1 MKFSNGGFC
10 IIPGGPSLSEEW
22 YLKISQIVLVGASM
36 NKYLLFL
43 MARIISPSSTMVEW

>member
-1 MKFSNGGFC
+1 MKFSKGDFC

-36 NKYLLFL
+36 KNTSFLL
-43 MARIISPSSTMVEW
+43 MAHIISPSSTMVEW